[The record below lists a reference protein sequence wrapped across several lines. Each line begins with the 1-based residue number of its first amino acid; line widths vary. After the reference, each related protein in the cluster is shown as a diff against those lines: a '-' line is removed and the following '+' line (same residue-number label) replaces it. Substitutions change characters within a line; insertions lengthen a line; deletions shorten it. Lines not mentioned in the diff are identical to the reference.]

1 MLTERE
7 TGSPILKSV
16 CRGFVGL
23 FLVVALASCS
33 GSNENAGRAI
43 EFTNGTFTE
52 TLIETQLTSKFAEIY
67 SSVLPSL
74 TPDQVS
80 GKTLFAPIDSA
91 MENFLS
97 GSSETLEGIISKP
110 EIALKLVLSHLAE
123 QEFSATELLNMNGE
137 TLMILSG
144 STPSVESSEGVIRI
158 VGGSGNSVKLIAVNL
173 PSSDGVVHIIDGVLQ
188 P

>member
-1 MLTERE
+1 MMRYKTF
-7 TGSPILKSV
+7 SK
-16 CRGFVGL
+16 FAAA
-23 FLVVALASCS
+23 LVFAVSLSSCS
-33 GSNENAGRAI
+33 GSSGNAG
-43 EFTNGTFTE
+43 TE
-52 TLIETQLTSKFAEIY
+52 IKFSKGSFSSTLEEAQITSQFAEIY

-91 MENFLS
+91 VENFLS
-97 GSSETLEGIISKP
+97 ESSETLEGIISKP
-110 EIALKLVLSHLAE
+110 EIALKLVLSHLSE

-173 PSSDGVVHIIDGVLQ
+173 PSTDGVVHIIDGVLQ